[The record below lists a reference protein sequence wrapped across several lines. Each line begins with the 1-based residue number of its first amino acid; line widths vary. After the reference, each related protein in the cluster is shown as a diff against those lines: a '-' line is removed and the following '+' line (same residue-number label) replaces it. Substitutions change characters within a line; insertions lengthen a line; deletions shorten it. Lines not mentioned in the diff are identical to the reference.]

1 MLLRRGTLFNK
12 RLDENECEGV
22 LDRLRD
28 ICNEKYVRHVKYGKR
43 EKMMIRAKKN
53 LIDVED
59 FALMDE
65 IDKMMNESLDN
76 PNNRSKYK

>member
-1 MLLRRGTLFNK
+1 
-12 RLDENECEGV
+12 
-22 LDRLRD
+22 
-28 ICNEKYVRHVKYGKR
+28 
-43 EKMMIRAKKN
+43 MIRAKKN

>member
-59 FALMDE
+59 FGLMDE

-76 PNNRSKYK
+76 PNNKSKYK

>member
-12 RLDENECEGV
+12 RLDQNECEGV

>member
-76 PNNRSKYK
+76 PNNKSKYK